1 MIPTLLVAAEPA
13 HALFSVDSA
22 IALLTL
28 TALEIVLGID
38 NIVFIS
44 ILTGKLP
51 EHQRARAR
59 LIGLAA
65 AMIMRIILLLTIRW
79 IMGLTSTLWTVNIS
93 WLFDHPHPVTGKDL
107 ILFGGGLF
115 LIFKA
120 TREIHH
126 KIDGGE
132 SAAGTQPD
140 PARRFGPASLP
151 STIVQILLID
161 IVFSL
166 DSVITAVGMAEHVPI
181 MITAVVIAV
190 LVMMV
195 LAGPIAKF
203 VEKHPTIK
211 MLALAF
217 LMLIGVMLVA
227 EGLGQHLPKG
237 YIYFAMA
244 FSLGVEMLNIRAA
257 KVSKRKAALD
267 LADEGTER

>member
-1 MIPTLLVAAEPA
+1 MIPTLAAAAP

-51 EHQRARAR
+51 EHQRPRAR
-59 LIGLAA
+59 FIGLAA
-65 AMIMRIILLLTIRW
+65 AMVMRILLLLTISW
-79 IMGLTSTLWTVNIS
+79 IIGLTRPIWTIELA
-93 WLFDHPHPVTGKDL
+93 WLFDKPHPVTGKDL
-107 ILFGGGLF
+107 ILLGGGLF

-120 TREIHH
+120 TREVHH

-132 SAAGTQPD
+132 SAAGTHPAS
-140 PARRFGPASLP
+140 ARRLGAVTLQSV
-151 STIVQILLID
+151 IIQIMLID
-161 IVFSL
+161 LVFSL
-166 DSVITAVGMAEHVPI
+166 DSVITAVGMADHIELMVA
-181 MITAVVIAV
+181 AVVIAV
-190 LVMMV
+190 AVMMA
-195 LAGPIAKF
+195 LAGPISKF
-203 VEKHPTIK
+203 VERHPTIK

-217 LMLIGVMLVA
+217 LLLIGVMLVA

-244 FSLGVEMLNIRAA
+244 FSLAVEMLNIRAA
-257 KVSKRKAALD
+257 RVAKKKTGPD
-267 LADEGTER
+267 LSDEGTER